1 MSTNGNGNERIRWV
15 IVESRYAA
23 LALQPLLDRL
33 TDGTR
38 TIATH
43 GHLFDYQMTG
53 ANLSLAPKNPH
64 TVGMISRLN
73 GDDIIIASD
82 SDHQGEL
89 IAAHI
94 RALTP
99 DSAHRRCIFNDIT
112 EMGVLVSLNNFNNR
126 QYNFD
131 DNAAAKAAL
140 LKIANLKL
148 LHSKKSSHKFLTTT
162 SVDIVK
168 HFNEIGR
175 LNQVQTRVF
184 QENGINVECVV
195 PTSFGEAIAMARPAP
210 VVTKDRV
217 IQNALEGGLI
227 NCTDRLQDAY
237 INGML
242 SYTRTDI
249 NKLPSFSENTLS
261 DYTLNGA
268 LLDIEEYLS
277 DAAGLPHYAIHNLMP
292 PNTPLERRIQLQNRS
307 ALSSQYND
315 SQTITFDNGR
325 QLQAS
330 NAYVRRTKGQIAPKN
345 ELVAILCCSKDS
357 ASSNLEHAAQRYERY
372 FYNGNKLNTGL
383 VDSTMRDAEK
393 HYPQL
398 VEHGVHATIDKAL
411 NDITVVEHGRAALQ
425 EALKPKKKSQRL
437 DATITDS
444 LTLS

>member
-1 MSTNGNGNERIRWV
+1 MSTYGSGNERTRWV

-23 LALQPLLDRL
+23 MALQPILDRL
-33 TDGTR
+33 TGEVK

-43 GHLFDYQMTG
+43 GHLFDYQMEEG
-53 ANLSLAPKNPH
+53 NLYLSPKNPQI
-64 TVGMISRLN
+64 VGMISRLN

-82 SDHQGEL
+82 SDYQGEL

-112 EMGVLVSLNNFNNR
+112 EMGVLVSLNNFNKR

-148 LHSKKSSHKFLTTT
+148 LHSKKNSRNFLTTT

-168 HFNEIGR
+168 HFNEVGR
-175 LNQVQTRVF
+175 VNLVQTRVF
-184 QENGINVECVV
+184 QEKGVRVECVV
-195 PTSFGEAIAMARPAP
+195 PTSFGEATAMIRPAP

-217 IQNALEGGLI
+217 MQNALEGGTL

-249 NKLPSFSENTLS
+249 WKLPSFSENLLS

-268 LLDIEEYLS
+268 LLDVEDYL
-277 DAAGLPHYAIHNLMP
+277 DGTAGLPHYAIHNLMH
-292 PNTPLERRIQLQNRS
+292 PNTPLERQVQLQNRS
-307 ALSSQYND
+307 ALSSQYKD
-315 SQTITFDNGR
+315 SQTITFENGR
-325 QLQAS
+325 KLQAS
-330 NAYVRRTKGQIAPKN
+330 SSYVRRTKGQISPKN
-345 ELVAILCCSKDS
+345 ELAAILCCSNDS

-372 FYNGNKLNTGL
+372 FYNGSKLNTKL
-383 VDSTMRDAEK
+383 VNSTMRDAEK

-398 VEHGVHATIDKAL
+398 VEHGVHATIEKAL
-411 NDITVVEHGRAALQ
+411 NDMTVIESSNTALQ
-425 EALKPKKKSQRL
+425 EALKPQKKSQRL
-437 DATITDS
+437 DETIADS
-444 LTLS
+444 IRFY